1 MKRLKNIVICGKK
14 LGNIREKLQIK
25 FMIKWI
31 IYIVVSLILIFVSY
45 LAILGINRGVDAKNK
60 NIKSK
65 SPKKNIDN

>member
-1 MKRLKNIVICGKK
+1 
-14 LGNIREKLQIK
+14 
-25 FMIKWI
+25 MIKWI